1 MDDISG
7 TTVQF
12 LPFYYNIIF
21 YMWKL
26 TFQTNLL
33 NKFDLILINFNLQ
46 IMTLGEFWVVVKVA
60 LFVDNTVLYIVHY

>member
-1 MDDISG
+1 
-7 TTVQF
+7 
-12 LPFYYNIIF
+12 
-21 YMWKL
+21 
-26 TFQTNLL
+26 LL